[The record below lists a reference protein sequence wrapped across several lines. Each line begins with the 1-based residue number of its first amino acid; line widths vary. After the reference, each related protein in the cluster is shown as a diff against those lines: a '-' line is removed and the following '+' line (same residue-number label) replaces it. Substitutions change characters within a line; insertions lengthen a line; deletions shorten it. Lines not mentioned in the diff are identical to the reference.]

1 LINKII
7 KEPLVHF
14 LLLGWLIF
22 VVYQWRQGP
31 EMGDTVEVSAQTV
44 ATLAN
49 QYRKTWMREPTRQ
62 ELQQAVDHFVA
73 NQLFAERAFALG
85 MHHDDPVV
93 ARRMRMKM
101 ELLNEL
107 AVMPP
112 SEGEVAEY
120 FDANSEK
127 YSKGATYSFEHRFF
141 ADDTSDA
148 ILSAAGAA
156 LNRGD
161 EVAGSPSL
169 FAQTYDNAADIQVA
183 RVFGSEFVEQLQALT
198 PGEWQGPLPS
208 PLGWHFVR
216 LSERRQLPPPSLLDI
231 YDQVVRDVLNERR
244 EQARQEQLQ
253 ALMDEKAINVNW
265 PEDMK

>member
-1 LINKII
+1 MINKII

-44 ATLAN
+44 TTLAN

-73 NQLFAERAFALG
+73 NQLFAERAFELG
-85 MHHDDPVV
+85 MHYDDPVV

-107 AVMPP
+107 TVMPP
-112 SEGEVAEY
+112 SEQEVAEY
-120 FDANSEK
+120 FTASAEK
-127 YSKGATYSFEHRFF
+127 YSRGASYTFEHRFF
-141 ADDTSDA
+141 SEDSGEEA
-148 ILSAAGAA
+148 LSAAGVA
-156 LNRGD
+156 LSRGED
-161 EVAGSPSL
+161 VSGSPSL
-169 FAQTYDNAADIQVA
+169 FAGSYEQASDIQVA
-183 RVFGSEFVEQLQALT
+183 RAFGSEFVEQLQAL
-198 PGEWQGPLPS
+198 GLNQWQGPLPS

-216 LSERRQLPPPSLLDI
+216 LSERRQLPAPVLTDI

-244 EQARQEQLQ
+244 ENTRQEQLQ
-253 ALMDEKAINVNW
+253 ALISEKSIKVDW
-265 PEDMK
+265 PEDIK

>member
-1 LINKII
+1 MIKKII

-22 VVYQWRQGP
+22 AVYQWRQGP
-31 EMGDTVEVSAQTV
+31 DMGDTVEVSAQTV
-44 ATLAN
+44 TTLAN
-49 QYRKTWMREPTRQ
+49 QYRKTWMRDPTRQ
-62 ELQQAVDHFVA
+62 ELQQAIDHFVA
-73 NQLFAERAFALG
+73 NQLFAERAFELG

-112 SEGEVAEY
+112 SEGEAAEY
-120 FDANSEK
+120 FDANTEK
-127 YSKGATYSFEHRFF
+127 YSRGATYSFEHRFF

-148 ILSAAGAA
+148 TLSAAGEA
-156 LNRGD
+156 LNSG
-161 EVAGSPSL
+161 EEMAGSPSL
-169 FAQTYDNAADIQVA
+169 FAQTYDNTSDIQVA

-198 PGEWQGPLPS
+198 LGQWQGPLPS

-216 LSERRQLPPPSLLDI
+216 LSERRQLPPPLLSEI
-231 YDQVVRDVLNERR
+231 YDQVVRDILNERR
-244 EQARQEQLQ
+244 ELARQEQLQ
-253 ALMDEKAINVNW
+253 ALLDEKVIKISW
-265 PEDMK
+265 PEDIK